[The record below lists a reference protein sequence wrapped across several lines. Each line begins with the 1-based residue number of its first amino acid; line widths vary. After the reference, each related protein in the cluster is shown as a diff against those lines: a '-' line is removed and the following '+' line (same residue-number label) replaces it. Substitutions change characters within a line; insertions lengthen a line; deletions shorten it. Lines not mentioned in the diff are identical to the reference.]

1 VVKAPTP
8 AKRSPEWTSSY
19 LSHFLFLWVNPLF
32 VAGNDPSR
40 PPLNS
45 EDLFPLSDVDEPS
58 LVSSKFEELLH
69 KHQKNGSKNAVYAA
83 LKEQFWGQIFW
94 SGLVKALN
102 STLQF
107 IPPVLLNFF
116 LRWVDDA
123 AYGRPINQWEGWMW
137 ACVLFVVLSCRTL
150 TENNYFHRVVRI
162 GYQMRNAITTT
173 VYRKSLRLSPVAKQD
188 TPTGQIINL
197 MQLDATRIDSMM
209 LQFHVCW
216 DGLYQILGYMAL
228 LIYYLNVSALS
239 GLAALLILIPLNG
252 YAMVLMMKYRRSI
265 VAANDNRVKVTNE
278 TLQGIRAIK
287 LYNWE
292 EFFINKIIGI
302 RNDELK
308 AIRAYGV
315 QSSYNSMLMSTAPI
329 LVSII
334 TLMVFAGTGGD
345 FSSATVFTA
354 IAVLNSLRF
363 PLMFYPMVIS
373 QIADSKTSLDR
384 LNKFCN
390 AEEVGD
396 DAKADA
402 LAESLGNAVVSVTDA
417 KETHSASLTQ
427 SAQEAFATPDEK
439 VGVRVKGATFFWE
452 NPEKRRERL
461 KFKEEEEEKERK
473 KKAAAAAAAAKKSG
487 ANASSTTTTTNPAVA
502 DAKKSS
508 ADSSSTEKKSPS
520 SLSDKPQAPALA
532 DIDFAIPKGQLWAV
546 VGSVGCGKSA
556 LVSSILGE
564 LSKVANGGR
573 VLVNGRIAY
582 VPQSAWVLN
591 ASLKRNT
598 TFAGE
603 AHGVGKGMTD
613 EEKEALY
620 QKVVDVCQLRQ
631 DLEQLPSGDQTEIGE
646 RGINLSGGQK
656 QRVSI
661 ARAAYS
667 DADVFL
673 FDDPLSALDAEVGKA
688 IFEGCIRKHLAGK
701 TRILVTNALQY
712 LQDCDGI
719 IWLEAG
725 ADGVGRISNAGSFK
739 ELMSSVPAFASMMDA
754 FGHKTEAV
762 EKSGVEAQKGEA
774 KSGSKTT
781 SKASEVSTLAVKS
794 DAGKTMMTVEDKAEG
809 AVSGQVYVRYIRAGG
824 PTVLVISSI
833 FISLVLNQFSQLA
846 SQWWITYWVKDKSYV
861 DHGKD
866 FYFGIFAFLGFAAA
880 LTSFVRVLVLQLIG
894 VVASRNLHNNMLT
907 SILRAPMAFFDTT
920 PIGRIIARFSKDMD
934 SLDMMMPQQLGMF
947 WFCVFNI
954 AGTFAAVIF
963 ATPWFAIAC
972 IPVVIVYVRVM
983 EYFRNVMREIKR
995 MDSTTRSP
1003 IYALFSETL
1012 GGLSV
1017 IRAYG
1022 LAEDFSVQNE
1032 KLVSGNVSAWYT
1044 LKACDRWLSV
1054 RLEILGQVIVLLAA
1068 LLAVGTSVNSRADGT
1083 ASGLAG
1089 FSLSYAMAITGLL
1102 NWTVRTAAELEAQAT
1117 SVERVAYYT
1126 DNVAQEPMEKP
1137 SATRKEEIVPAV
1149 WPSKGSIEFNK
1160 YKMKY
1165 RESTPEVLHGVS
1177 FTIKG
1182 GEKVGV
1188 VGRTGSGKSSLMVS
1202 LCRLI
1207 EDQCHSGQIV
1217 IDGVDIDGIGLN
1229 TLRSAL
1235 AIIPQEPVLF
1245 SGTLRSNVD
1254 PTELAKDDAQIWQ
1267 VLDRV
1272 GLRATVER
1280 LKGGLD
1286 ATVSEFGD
1294 SLSAGQRQ
1302 LVCLARVLL
1311 RKCKIVL
1318 LDEATSSVDFATDAL
1333 MQSVIKEAFADA
1345 TILVI
1350 AHRINTII
1358 ECDKILSMADGQV
1371 AEYAHPHELLSAEGG
1386 DGIFKSLVQELGP
1399 QTSEVLIDRA
1409 AACYK
1414 GKESEKSGMVLRTP
1428 TL

>member
-1 VVKAPTP
+1 MIKAPSP
-8 AKRSPEWTSSY
+8 PKRSPEWTSSY

-32 VAGNDPSR
+32 VAGNDSSR

-45 EDLFPLSDVDEPS
+45 DDLFPLSDIDEPAR
-58 LVSSKFEELLH
+58 VSSKFEELLQ
-69 KHQKNGSKNAVYAA
+69 KHQKGGSKNAVYSA

-107 IPPVLLNFF
+107 VPPVLLNFF

-123 AYGRPINQWEGWMW
+123 ANGKAINQWEGWMW
-137 ACVLFVVLSCRTL
+137 ACVLFIVLSCRTL

-292 EFFINKIIGI
+292 DFFINKIIGI
-302 RNDELK
+302 RNEELK

-402 LAESLGNAVVSVTDA
+402 LAESLGNTVVSVTNA
-417 KETHSASLTQ
+417 KETHTTALTE
-427 SAQEAFATPDEK
+427 SAQAAFSTPDSE

-452 NPEKRRERL
+452 NPDKRRERL
-461 KFKEEEEEKERK
+461 KFKEEEEEKEKK

-487 ANASSTTTTTNPAVA
+487 ASATTTTTNPTASAVEG
-502 DAKKSS
+502 KKSG
-508 ADSSSTEKKSPS
+508 DVTEKKAPS
-520 SLSDKPQAPALA
+520 TLSDKPQAPALA

-603 AHGVGKGMTD
+603 AHGVGKGMTSD
-613 EEKEALY
+613 EKEALY

-712 LQDCDGI
+712 LQACDGI

-725 ADGVGRISNAGSFK
+725 DDGVGRISHAGSFK

-762 EKSGVEAQKGEA
+762 EKSVQKDE
-774 KSGSKTT
+774 KDETKTKT
-781 SKASEVSTLAVKS
+781 SSTKASEVSTVAVKS

-809 AVSGQVYVRYIRAGG
+809 AVSGQVYLRYIRAGG
-824 PTVLVISSI
+824 PTVLVISCI

-846 SQWWITYWVKDKSYV
+846 SQWWVTYWVKDKTYV

-866 FYFGIFAFLGFAAA
+866 FYFGIFALLGLAAA

-907 SILRAPMAFFDTT
+907 SILHAPMAFFDTT

-972 IPVVIVYVRVM
+972 IPVIIVYVRVM

-995 MDSTTRSP
+995 LDSTTRSP

-1022 LAEDFSVQNE
+1022 LAEDFSIQNE

-1117 SVERVAYYT
+1117 SVERVAFYT

-1137 SATRKEEIVPAV
+1137 SATRKEEIVPTV
-1149 WPSKGSIEFNK
+1149 WPAKGSIEFNK

-1177 FTIKG
+1177 FTIRG

-1207 EDQCHSGQIV
+1207 EDQCHSGQIL

-1229 TLRSAL
+1229 ALRSAL

-1371 AEYAHPHELLSAEGG
+1371 AEYAHPHELLRAEGS
-1386 DGIFKSLVQELGP
+1386 DGIFKSLVQELGA
-1399 QTSEVLIDRA
+1399 QTSEVLIERA
-1409 AACYK
+1409 AAVYK
-1414 GKESEKSGMVLRTP
+1414 EKKSEIVLRTP
-1428 TL
+1428 SM

>member
-1 VVKAPTP
+1 MKLPIP
-8 AKRSPEWTSSY
+8 PKRSPEFASSY
-19 LSHFLFLWVNPLF
+19 FSHFLFLWVNPLF
-32 VAGNDPSR
+32 VAGNDTTR
-40 PPLNS
+40 PPLS
-45 EDLFPLSDVDEPS
+45 SSDLFPLSDIDDPS
-58 LVSSKFEELLH
+58 LVSSKFEKLLQ
-69 KHQKNGSKNAVYAA
+69 KHQKGGSKNAVYAA
-83 LKEQFWGQIFW
+83 LKEQFWNQIFW
-94 SGLVKALN
+94 SGIVKVVN

-107 IPPVLLNFF
+107 IPPIMLNFF
-116 LRWVDDA
+116 LRWVEDA
-123 AYGRPINQWEGWMW
+123 ANKREINPWEGWVW
-137 ACVLFVVLSCRTL
+137 ACALFLVLSCRTL

-162 GYQMRNAITTT
+162 GFQMRNAITTT

-209 LQFHVCW
+209 MQFHVCW
-216 DGLYQILGYMAL
+216 DGMYQIIGYMAL

-252 YAMVLMMKYRRSI
+252 HAMVLMMKYRRSI

-278 TLQGIRAIK
+278 SLQGIRAIK

-302 RNDELK
+302 RNEELK

-354 IAVLNSLRF
+354 IAILNSLRF

-373 QIADSKTSLDR
+373 QLADAKTSLDR

-402 LAESLGNAVVSVTDA
+402 LAASLGNAVVSVTDA
-417 KETHSASLTQ
+417 KETQTVVAAVLTP
-427 SAQEAFATPDEK
+427 SAQLAFAAPDSD
-439 VGVRVKGATFFWE
+439 VGVRVESATFFWE
-452 NPEKRRERL
+452 NPDKRRERL
-461 KFKEEEEEKERK
+461 KLKEEEEEKEKK
-473 KKAAAAAAAAKKSG
+473 KKAAAASAAAKKSG
-487 ANASSTTTTTNPAVA
+487 ATTTTTNPT
-502 DAKKSS
+502 SS
-508 ADSSSTEKKSPS
+508 VSSDVKEKKVIPT
-520 SLSDKPQAPALA
+520 LSDKPQAPALA
-532 DIDFAIPKGQLWAV
+532 NIDFAIPKGQLWAV

-556 LVSSILGE
+556 LISSILGE

-573 VLVNGRIAY
+573 VFVNGRIAY

-603 AHGVGKGMTD
+603 AHGVGKGLSVED
-613 EEKEALY
+613 KEALY

-656 QRVSI
+656 QRVSL

-667 DADVFL
+667 DADIFL

-688 IFEGCIRKHLAGK
+688 IFEGCIRKHLSGK

-712 LQDCDGI
+712 LQACDGI

-725 ADGVGRISNAGSFK
+725 SDGVGRITHAGSFN
-739 ELMSSVPAFASMMDA
+739 ELMSTVPSFATMMDA

-762 EKSGVEAQKGEA
+762 EKPISTQKDEAVKNGGKGGA
-774 KSGSKTT
+774 TKP
-781 SKASEVSTLAVKS
+781 SEVSTVASKS
-794 DAGKTMMTVEDKAEG
+794 DSGKTMMTVEDKAEG
-809 AVSGQVYVRYIRAGG
+809 AVSGQVYLRYIRAGG
-824 PTVLVISSI
+824 PTVLVITCI
-833 FISLVLNQFSQLA
+833 LISLILNQVSQLA
-846 SQWWITYWVKDKSYV
+846 SQWWITYWVKDKTYI

-866 FYFGIFAFLGFAAA
+866 FYFGIFALLGFAAA

-907 SILRAPMAFFDTT
+907 SILHAPMAFFDTT

-972 IPVVIVYVRVM
+972 IPVVIFYIRVM
-983 EYFRNVMREIKR
+983 NYFRNVMREIKR
-995 MDSTTRSP
+995 LDSTTRSP

-1022 LAEDFSVQNE
+1022 LAEDFSIQNE

-1054 RLEILGQVIVLLAA
+1054 RLEILGQVVVLLAA

-1089 FSLSYAMAITGLL
+1089 FSLSYAMAITGLM

-1117 SVERVAYYT
+1117 SVERVAHYT

-1137 SATRKEEIVPAV
+1137 SATRKEEIVPTV
-1149 WPSKGSIEFNK
+1149 WPSKGSIEFSK

-1165 RESTPEVLHGVS
+1165 RETTPEVLHGVS

-1182 GEKVGV
+1182 GNKIGV

-1207 EDQCHSGQIV
+1207 EDQCHTGQIL
-1217 IDGVDIDGIGLN
+1217 IDGVDIDGLGLN

-1254 PTELAKDDAQIWQ
+1254 PTELAKDDAEIWQ

-1371 AEYAHPHELLSAEGG
+1371 AEYAHPHELLEKNES
-1386 DGIFKSLVQELGP
+1386 GIFKSLVLELGP
-1399 QTSEVLIDRA
+1399 QTSEVLIERA
-1409 AACYK
+1409 AAAYK
-1414 GKESEKSGMVLRTP
+1414 DKKMNTEMVLRTP
-1428 TL
+1428 TS

>member
-1 VVKAPTP
+1 MKVPIP
-8 AKRSPEWTSSY
+8 PKRSPEFASSY
-19 LSHFLFLWVNPLF
+19 FSHFLFLWVNPLF
-32 VAGNDPSR
+32 VAGNDTTR
-40 PPLNS
+40 PPLS
-45 EDLFPLSDVDEPS
+45 SSDLFPLSDIDDPS
-58 LVSSKFEELLH
+58 LVSSKFEELLQ
-69 KHQKNGSKNAVYAA
+69 KHQKGGSKNAVYAA
-83 LKEQFWGQIFW
+83 LKEQFWNQIFW
-94 SGLVKALN
+94 SGIVKVVN

-107 IPPVLLNFF
+107 IPPIMLNFF
-116 LRWVDDA
+116 LRWVEDA
-123 AYGRPINQWEGWMW
+123 ANKREINPWEGWVW
-137 ACVLFVVLSCRTL
+137 ACALFLVLSCRTL

-162 GYQMRNAITTT
+162 GFQMRNAITTT

-216 DGLYQILGYMAL
+216 DGMYQIIGYMAL

-252 YAMVLMMKYRRSI
+252 HAMVLMMKYRRSI

-278 TLQGIRAIK
+278 SLQGIRAIK

-302 RNDELK
+302 RNEELK

-354 IAVLNSLRF
+354 IAILNSLRF

-373 QIADSKTSLDR
+373 QLADAKTSLDR

-402 LAESLGNAVVSVTDA
+402 LAASLGNALVSVTDA
-417 KETHSASLTQ
+417 KETQTVVAAVLTP
-427 SAQEAFATPDEK
+427 SAQLAFAAPDSD
-439 VGVRVKGATFFWE
+439 VGVRVESATFFWE
-452 NPEKRRERL
+452 NPDKRRERL
-461 KFKEEEEEKERK
+461 KLKEEEEEKEKK

-487 ANASSTTTTTNPAVA
+487 ATTTTTNPTSSVSSEV
-502 DAKKSS
+502 KKS
-508 ADSSSTEKKSPS
+508 DSSAPEKKVIPT
-520 SLSDKPQAPALA
+520 LSDKPQAPALA
-532 DIDFAIPKGQLWAV
+532 NIDFAIPKGQLWAV

-556 LVSSILGE
+556 LISSILGE

-573 VLVNGRIAY
+573 VFVNGRIAY

-603 AHGVGKGMTD
+603 AHGVGKGLSVED
-613 EEKEALY
+613 KEALY

-656 QRVSI
+656 QRVSL

-667 DADVFL
+667 DADIFL

-688 IFEGCIRKHLAGK
+688 IFEGCIRKHLSGK

-712 LQDCDGI
+712 LQACDGI

-725 ADGVGRISNAGSFK
+725 SDGVGRITHAGSFN
-739 ELMSSVPAFASMMDA
+739 ELMSTVPSFATMMDA

-762 EKSGVEAQKGEA
+762 EKPISTQKDEAVKNGGKGA
-774 KSGSKTT
+774 TKP
-781 SKASEVSTLAVKS
+781 SEVSTVAIKS
-794 DAGKTMMTVEDKAEG
+794 DSGKTMMTVEDKAEG
-809 AVSGQVYVRYIRAGG
+809 AVSGQVYLRYIRAGG
-824 PTVLVISSI
+824 PTVLVITCI
-833 FISLVLNQFSQLA
+833 LISLILNQVSQLA
-846 SQWWITYWVKDKSYV
+846 SQWWITYWVKDKTYI

-866 FYFGIFAFLGFAAA
+866 FYFGIFALLGFAAA

-907 SILRAPMAFFDTT
+907 SILHAPMAFFDTT

-972 IPVVIVYVRVM
+972 IPVVIFYIRVM
-983 EYFRNVMREIKR
+983 NYFRNVMREIKR
-995 MDSTTRSP
+995 LDSTTRSP

-1022 LAEDFSVQNE
+1022 LAEDFSIQNE

-1054 RLEILGQVIVLLAA
+1054 RLEILGQVVVLLAA

-1089 FSLSYAMAITGLL
+1089 FSLSYAMAITGLM

-1117 SVERVAYYT
+1117 SVERVAHYT

-1137 SATRKEEIVPAV
+1137 SATRKEEIVPTV
-1149 WPSKGSIEFNK
+1149 WPSKGSIEFSK

-1165 RESTPEVLHGVS
+1165 RETTPEVLHGVS

-1182 GEKVGV
+1182 GNKIGV

-1207 EDQCHSGQIV
+1207 EDQCHTGQIL
-1217 IDGVDIDGIGLN
+1217 IDGVDIDGLGLN
-1229 TLRSAL
+1229 TLRSVL

-1254 PTELAKDDAQIWQ
+1254 PTELAKDDAEIWQ

-1371 AEYAHPHELLSAEGG
+1371 AEYAHPHELLEKNES
-1386 DGIFKSLVQELGP
+1386 GIFKSLVLELGP
-1399 QTSEVLIDRA
+1399 QTSEVLIERA
-1409 AACYK
+1409 AAAYK
-1414 GKESEKSGMVLRTP
+1414 DKKMNTEMVLRTP
-1428 TL
+1428 TS